1 MRRKNMKRKF
11 KTIEEWKEHL
21 KRDKTKEYE
30 KWKKRNNIQSMGRSA
45 VGEMVVEGE
54 LIKKK

>member
-1 MRRKNMKRKF
+1 MKRKF